1 MLDFYKVLRVEAV
14 LRLICG
20 ILSSPKKMGESNF
33 PAWGIIFGISGGGDN
48 VKKNW
53 KREKHSWMSVT
64 SSRLNPAT
72 LLKVKFLNECFSR
85 FLNQRNGTKSR
96 KASDI

>member
-20 ILSSPKKMGESNF
+20 IVSSPKKMGESNF

-48 VKKNW
+48 VKKN
-53 KREKHSWMSVT
+53 
-64 SSRLNPAT
+64 
-72 LLKVKFLNECFSR
+72 
-85 FLNQRNGTKSR
+85 
-96 KASDI
+96 